1 MRTRLVLA
9 VVCVTSLAAWA
20 PALAHHSFAAEFD
33 ENKSLKMSG
42 IVTKVEW
49 TNPHIWFFVDVK
61 QPDGSVANWGFEM
74 ASPSQLLRQGWKRD
88 TMKVGDQVT
97 VEAKGA
103 RDGSNHA
110 NAQNVVLNSS
120 GQRLFGGPPPGQQ

>member
-1 MRTRLVLA
+1 MRTRVA
-9 VVCVTSLAAWA
+9 VVMMFAALLGVSSRV
-20 PALAHHSFAAEFD
+20 LAHHSFAAEFD
-33 ENKSLKMSG
+33 ENKSVKMSG
-42 IVTKVEW
+42 TVTKVEW
-49 TNPHIWFFVDVK
+49 TNPHIWFFIDVK
-61 QPDGSVANWGFEM
+61 NPDGSVANWGFEM

-97 VEAKGA
+97 VETKGA

-110 NAQNVVLNSS
+110 NAQNVTLNST